1 MMAKMMQEKVLESGP
16 FQSLCSL
23 LSEGSLQMSA
33 YLKSFLKKKKKMT
46 NMFCIFQHE
55 GSWRSEKAQ

>member
-55 GSWRSEKAQ
+55 GS